1 MAHIEGVPVEKM
13 LNRSF
18 YEVFRNGDKKWLVTY
33 ADVALNGTKHLIHDY
48 SPEIG
53 KELAITAISR
63 SRDFAPVSCRPLII
77 LIMNNKGSKQ

>member
-53 KELAITAISR
+53 QQLNIYCYQPEQGFCA
-63 SRDFAPVSCRPLII
+63 CI
-77 LIMNNKGSKQ
+77 LQVADNIDHEQQRK

>member
-1 MAHIEGVPVEKM
+1 MAHIEGVPVEEM

-48 SPEIG
+48 SLEIG
-53 KELAITAISR
+53 QQLNIYCYQPEQGFSA
-63 SRDFAPVSCRPLII
+63 CI
-77 LIMNNKGSKQ
+77 LQVADNIDHE